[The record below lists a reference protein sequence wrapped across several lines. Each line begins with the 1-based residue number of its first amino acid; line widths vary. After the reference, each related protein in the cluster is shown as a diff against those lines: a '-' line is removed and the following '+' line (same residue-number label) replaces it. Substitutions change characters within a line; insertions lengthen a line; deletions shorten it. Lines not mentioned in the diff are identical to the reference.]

1 MHTASCRLPVHR
13 NGKLSSPSLSVV
25 LTNRRKD
32 EVSKFGQ
39 GRFYCAPPHSHL
51 IRRHSTAH
59 CRDLFCGDPRH
70 AASTCTLRT
79 GVVSAMSGTDSTS
92 TMAFSLKALG
102 VALLLSGHG
111 LRKKSLSLS
120 GAVAA
125 FLAGYAHLAN
135 PLKLFGVS
143 LIVFY
148 LLGSRATKVSQ
159 QLTSICSLEL
169 TCR

>member
-1 MHTASCRLPVHR
+1 
-13 NGKLSSPSLSVV
+13 
-25 LTNRRKD
+25 
-32 EVSKFGQ
+32 
-39 GRFYCAPPHSHL
+39 
-51 IRRHSTAH
+51 
-59 CRDLFCGDPRH
+59 
-70 AASTCTLRT
+70 
-79 GVVSAMSGTDSTS
+79 MSGTDSTS
-92 TMAFSLKALG
+92 TMAFSPKALG

-148 LLGSRATKVSQ
+148 LLGSRATKVSRKLQ
-159 QLTSICSLEL
+159 HPCRIEL
-169 TCR
+169 ISR